1 MKYNLKDLER
11 MINQLNRKRG
21 HETVT
26 YNTVGAIKLSGAY
39 GGYSVHLIV
48 TEGGGVKPLMHGY
61 VTKNE
66 VGAFL
71 AEMLANDY

>member
-21 HETVT
+21 HETAT
-26 YNTVGAIKLSGAY
+26 YNTVGSLKLSGAY
-39 GGYSVHLIV
+39 GGYSVHLIM
-48 TEGGGVKPLMHGY
+48 TEGGGVKPLIHGY

-71 AEMLANDY
+71 QGMLADY

>member
-11 MINQLNRKRG
+11 MINQLNQKRG
-21 HETVT
+21 YENAK
-26 YNTVGAIKLSGAY
+26 YNTVGSLKLSGAY
-39 GGYSVHLIV
+39 GGYSVHLIM
-48 TEGGGVKPLMHGY
+48 TEGGGVKPLIHGY

-71 AEMLANDY
+71 AGMLSNDY